1 MRQQKKSDI
10 MVEKV
15 ACTEKFFAI
24 AIEAPP
30 VSLPRWQ
37 AITILPSVVFS
48 PWYYYNRLPV
58 PTKYTYTPV
67 ASSPPI

>member
-10 MVEKV
+10 IVEKV

-48 PWYYYNRLPV
+48 PWY
-58 PTKYTYTPV
+58 
-67 ASSPPI
+67 